1 MACKLK
7 PVIIEVLSGLVFFT
21 YLLES
26 CSIGEEKV
34 GQGCEKK
41 KVAHQPS
48 ASGYKGVSVYTEVV
62 EMRKVAVQIR
72 DPRQFQLLC
81 SKVRGE
87 RDTENRLIRVSRY
100 T

>member
-1 MACKLK
+1 MKRKRLHTNLPPA
-7 PVIIEVLSGLVFFT
+7 E
-21 YLLES
+21 
-26 CSIGEEKV
+26 
-34 GQGCEKK
+34 
-41 KVAHQPS
+41 
-48 ASGYKGVSVYTEVV
+48 YKGVSVYTEVV